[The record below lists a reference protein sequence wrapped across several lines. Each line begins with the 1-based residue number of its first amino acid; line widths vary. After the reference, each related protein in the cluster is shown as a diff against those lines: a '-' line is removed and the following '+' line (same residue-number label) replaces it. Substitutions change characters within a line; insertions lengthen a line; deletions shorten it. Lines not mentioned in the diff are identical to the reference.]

1 MLIAQFDGNVE
12 SEGGGG
18 GLSSLDRDSNFE
30 EGERESIV
38 IEVP

>member
-12 SEGGGG
+12 REGGG

-30 EGERESIV
+30 DGERESIV

>member
-12 SEGGGG
+12 REGG

-30 EGERESIV
+30 DGERESIV